1 MSVGIVDRTAD
12 DAVVV
17 GPAPA
22 RQMSWRS
29 ARRVLVRFVIV
40 LAAANLLIMLLSW
53 VVSVVTELPRPS
65 GVDAVGKLYVVDPQV
80 WRGAHPD
87 DDGYASLAAAGVTTV
102 VDLRAER
109 DANDSDP
116 IAEAA
121 GLTVVHLPIRDGQVP
136 SDAQVAKFIGIVH
149 DSRGTVFLHCGAG
162 VGRTGAMAAAYLAA
176 TRQASGG
183 SALVRNLAVGPPSI
197 EQMWFAAID
206 GAGPPPPVVA
216 LSRVLD
222 APRRLL
228 SYL

>member
-1 MSVGIVDRTAD
+1 MSVGTVDRIAD
-12 DAVVV
+12 DAVVES
-17 GPAPA
+17 PAPT
-22 RQMSWRS
+22 RRMSWRS
-29 ARRVLVRFVIV
+29 ARRVLLRFVIV
-40 LAAANLLIMLLSW
+40 VAVANVVIMLLSW
-53 VVSVVTELPRPS
+53 VVSVVTELPRPT

-109 DANDSDP
+109 DAYDSDR
-116 IAEAA
+116 IAEAL
-121 GLTVVHLPIRDGQVP
+121 GLSVVHLPIRDGQVP
-136 SDAQVAKFIGIVH
+136 SDAQVARFVGIVH

-176 TRQASGG
+176 TGQASGG
-183 SALVRNLAVGPPSI
+183 SALMRNLAVGPPSV
-197 EQMWFAAID
+197 EQMWYAVTD
-206 GAGPPPPVVA
+206 GAGPPPAVVA

-228 SYL
+228 SYI